1 MQIPKSLH
9 PTTKD
14 TRPDMVAL
22 GGDTTQDTKPDMV
35 ALRGRYY
42 TGYRTRY
49 GSLREEILHKIQ
61 DHIW

>member
-1 MQIPKSLH
+1 MIGDLEH
-9 PTTKD
+9 GD
-14 TRPDMVAL
+14 TVQDTGTDMVAL
-22 GGDTTQDTKPDMV
+22 E
-35 ALRGRYY
+35 GRYC